1 MGFFAVYDVSCTM
14 DNNLEIPDLQ
24 GRYLPQFHEE
34 EQSPAQRWAAVRGA
48 ICAGAS
54 DRAVP
59 SQDMAQLQLR
69 YIAGEID
76 QVQVHDEL
84 MRWYRPDIALAGDVR
99 SLPPEQ
105 PGRVYPY
112 AAEMAALMQQMNDL
126 PPYVPYTVMPEGLP
140 WLE

>member
-1 MGFFAVYDVSCTM
+1 MSYT
-14 DNNLEIPDLQ
+14 
-24 GRYLPQFHEE
+24 PQFHEE
-34 EQSPAQRWAAVRGA
+34 EQTPALRWKAIRSA

-59 SQDMAQLQLR
+59 SHTFAQLQLR

-76 QVQVHDEL
+76 QTQVQDEVL
-84 MRWYRPDIALAGDVR
+84 RWYRPDIAPAADVR
-99 SLPPEQ
+99 PLPPEQ

-112 AAEMAALMQQMNDL
+112 AAEMAALMQDMNNL

-140 WLE
+140 WPE